1 MYSIDIIQDSII
13 FDDVL
18 IYIATFDNITRYST
32 ESIKFDPLHTSE
44 TNKYIVNCKLGQ
56 GKYDIIYETEKIHI
70 DYKID
75 YVTALFNAIDKL
87 EQYKNLNNENN

>member
-1 MYSIDIIQDSII
+1 MDIKLDNKTINLAVDSIKENI
-13 FDDVL
+13 QLVALGSKIADFTKVKEPKDVL
-18 IYIATFDNITRYST
+18 
-32 ESIKFDPLHTSE
+32 
-44 TNKYIVNCKLGQ
+44 
-56 GKYDIIYETEKIHI
+56 